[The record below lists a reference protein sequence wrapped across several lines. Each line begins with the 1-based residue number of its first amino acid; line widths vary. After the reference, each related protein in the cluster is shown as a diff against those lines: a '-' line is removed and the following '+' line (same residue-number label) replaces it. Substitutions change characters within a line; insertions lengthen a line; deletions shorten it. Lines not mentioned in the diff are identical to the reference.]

1 MPSSLFQNQ
10 PTLTSSSN
18 LDSIRQLYN
27 LVRNNNNPTLMLQNL
42 AETNPQVKSALE
54 LVKQYG
60 GNPQAAFFALAKQ
73 KGVDP
78 NQILNILK

>member
-10 PTLTSSSN
+10 PMQVSN
-18 LDSIRQLYN
+18 SNFASIRQLYN
-27 LVRNNNNPTLMLQNL
+27 LVRNSNNPTLMLQNL
-42 AETNPQVKSALE
+42 AESNPQVKSTLD

-73 KGVDP
+73 KGIDP
-78 NQILNILK
+78 NQILDILK